1 WGLAASIVNVTVGG
15 GIFRLPSSP
24 DVAGRLGAAAPLAYL
39 VCAGVMA
46 LIVVCFAEA
55 GSRVS
60 LTGGPY
66 AYVEV
71 AFGPFAGFMTGV
83 LLWLGGTAA
92 VAAVSTVFVR
102 SVVDLLPRSADL
114 AWLSGPAARWAELG
128 LTFAI
133 VTAANVVGVRQ
144 GARLSAASTV
154 AKLVPLV
161 MLATAGLGAVNGANL
176 RWETAPAAG
185 DVTRASAFL
194 IFAFA
199 GIESALVPSGE
210 VRDPART
217 VPRGI
222 FLAMTCVTVLYVL
235 LQVVAQ
241 GVLGPALVA
250 SETPLADAAGR
261 VFGPWGARL
270 LSLGVVLSTFGYLS
284 GMTLAMPRALFAFAR
299 DGILPRSLAAVHP
312 RFRTPHVAIVV
323 QSVIALLLAVG
334 NAFEK
339 LMIIASVSV
348 LLVYLAGALAAWQL
362 RRRGVQTAGG
372 TPFRIPGAAIVPW
385 VAAAVILG
393 LLSSI
398 TLKEWS
404 VLAGILAAAAALF
417 LLRSRTPAPVN
428 ESL

>member
-1 WGLAASIVNVTVGG
+1 
-15 GIFRLPSSP
+15 
-24 DVAGRLGAAAPLAYL
+24 
-39 VCAGVMA
+39 
-46 LIVVCFAEA
+46 
-55 GSRVS
+55 
-60 LTGGPY
+60 
-66 AYVEV
+66 
-71 AFGPFAGFMTGV
+71 
-83 LLWLGGTAA
+83 
-92 VAAVSTVFVR
+92 
-102 SVVDLLPRSADL
+102 
-114 AWLSGPAARWAELG
+114 
-128 LTFAI
+128 
-133 VTAANVVGVRQ
+133 
-144 GARLSAASTV
+144 
-154 AKLVPLV
+154 
-161 MLATAGLGAVNGANL
+161 
-176 RWETAPAAG
+176 
-185 DVTRASAFL
+185 
-194 IFAFA
+194 
-199 GIESALVPSGE
+199 
-210 VRDPART
+210 
-217 VPRGI
+217 
-222 FLAMTCVTVLYVL
+222 MTCVTVLYVL